1 MSTTKISTLFLQF
14 LGILLFG
21 TFGYVLLSGCSIIDG
36 LYMTVITITT
46 VGYGEVVPATPEIRL
61 FTIVL
66 ILVGVSFVLFVFGR
80 ITETVVEGGLRR
92 IYGRRNMEKKIAQLQ
107 KHYIVCG
114 FGRIGK
120 VICRDLAQNKRPVL
134 VIENDPHE
142 IEALKEEGLLYIEG
156 DATDDKTLIRAGVE
170 KAKGLVSVVSTDAS
184 NVYII
189 LSARGLNPDLF
200 ILARSSA
207 EKNAETKLIRAGAS
221 KVISPYF
228 IGATRMAQLLVRP
241 TVIDFIDL
249 TVPSGELGLRLEEMR
264 VSKGSDLCNKTLQ
277 DSGLRKEYDLIVV
290 AIKRVEGKML
300 FNPAPQATILP
311 GDTLIVLGDYQNI
324 KALEEIL

>member
-1 MSTTKISTLFLQF
+1 MSSSKIPILFLQF
-14 LGILLFG
+14 IGIILFG
-21 TFGYVLLSGCSIIDG
+21 TAGYVLLSGCSVLDG

-46 VGYGEVVPATPEIRL
+46 VGFYEVVPMTPETKV

-66 ILVGVSFVLFVFGR
+66 ILIGVSFVLYLFGR
-80 ITETVVEGGLRR
+80 ITEAVVEGGLGK
-92 IYGRRNMEKKIAQLQ
+92 IYGRINMEKKIAQLQ

-120 VICRDLAQNKRPVL
+120 VICRDLAQNKKQVL
-134 VIENDPHE
+134 VIENGSQE
-142 IEALKEEGLLYIEG
+142 IESLKEEGFLYIDG
-156 DATDDKTLIRAGVE
+156 DAADDKILLKAGIERAQGLIAT
-170 KAKGLVSVVSTDAS
+170 VSTDAA

-189 LSARGLNPDLF
+189 LSARGLNPNLY

-207 EKNAETKLIRAGAS
+207 EKNAETKLLRAGAN

-241 TVIDFIDL
+241 NVIDFIDL
-249 TVPSGELGLRLEEMR
+249 TVHAGELGLRLEEMR
-264 VSKGSDLCNKTLQ
+264 VSSESALCNRNLQ

-290 AIKRVEGKML
+290 AIKRVEGRML
-300 FNPAPQATILP
+300 FNPSPQETILP
-311 GDTLIVLGDYQNI
+311 GDTLILLGDYQNI
-324 KALEEIL
+324 KELEKIL